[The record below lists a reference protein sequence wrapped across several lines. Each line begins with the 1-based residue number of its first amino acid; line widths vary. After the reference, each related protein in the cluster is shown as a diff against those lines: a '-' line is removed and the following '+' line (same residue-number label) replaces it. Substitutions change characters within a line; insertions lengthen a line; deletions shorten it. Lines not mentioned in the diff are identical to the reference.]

1 MKLSDLL
8 VGTTLSSV
16 QLLSIEEAKRE
27 TKRLAVSKVEIVPPH
42 THSYIGSVNLNNLK
56 NIEHADLNANCATE
70 IEKSQSRFHKLS
82 DNQKVEKT
90 CQHLKYTCEIFNK
103 YAETLNLMMR
113 LDCTEIVND
122 IQRQWKRK
130 QIAPEVRAYC
140 DGRSSKGILHENEL
154 NALANITFELEHN
167 IIPIILALGKTNSG
181 KTTTSFS
188 LEFCCVYLYLQSW
201 GQKRLFPMY
210 LGTHLLSQTASM
222 KESQNTFRKIY
233 QNIEVRHIK
242 NKEAMK
248 LSEYNIDT
256 YIENLITNEKTI
268 NDKNLQS
275 LINDDIMIDD
285 KTNKETYENLS
296 VHATIQT
303 YHDRVLQQLLKDNYY
318 TYDNAF
324 NAINKIHTRTASHDK
339 KSEFQNVYK
348 NIIAADCHIF
358 LIIDEPQYGPTI
370 TGVMSDWLDC
380 FKKDTNGDIIY
391 DDKNPVINPDSIF
404 QQILDYNTHNRCIA
418 FSATGYELFHRK
430 DIKTIKL
437 KLSELYSGF
446 NWYYGDVFDKDV
458 NITPP
463 TVYAVSD
470 VLHSLASQNGND
482 PLIKFLHHFS
492 RAIYYSKNREKYAKK
507 IKSLNRKLKKL
518 GIPEYTGNW
527 DQYKIDFEQAF
538 ARIVN
543 ACIENG
549 GIMMARVVPANAKTK
564 DFITKIQPLL
574 NGNPEIMEYF
584 GDGETESESESE
596 DKKYKTRN
604 KEPEYLEVKLHN
616 RADKTR
622 PCLILVTARARMA
635 EDVPNTVKYFFELT
649 DRCSTMNALEQGLL
663 GRACGYN
670 KQSIVILSDYNKKEV
685 FDKWIESKG
694 MDSTIPHGN
703 HTERQKKLKPTPTI
717 MILKKKAENDPIYGK
732 IARKVFKELIDHT
745 QQDLK
750 NAASLQNTKKGKK
763 EGIFFTSNMKE
774 LIHAIQTDTDFQN
787 RLGVNKHFIGSNKI
801 LLPGVTH
808 YHNMKHHGESVI
820 VAITP
825 KESNKFAYRWADS
838 RPDTYNQ
845 CEIDAE
851 NEDVYD
857 GDKLIT
863 LTQEDKKKGRSDLR
877 PLIILSKLVNGKIV
891 NTENR
896 ETENVKWTVAQFG
909 LLLTND
915 VSLTKPITTE
925 IVEGNTKTIYK
936 NTCDQQI
943 NATNDDDDDIVL
955 IDDDLLDEDINL
967 DDVES

>member
-1 MKLSDLL
+1 MFDLKCIDCREGLKEIPDNSIDMCLTDPPYGLDGLDETWDAEIIEKKKPKSGDKAVISNLPVGMKFDPKQGQNFQNFYKPICDEIYRVLKPGGFFLTFSQARLYHHAAIAVENSGFEVRDMLGWIYTKSTQGKAFGQDHLIDINAELSKEEKDAAKKICK
-8 VGTTLSSV
+8 GWKTP
-16 QLLSIEEAKRE
+16 QLKPAIEP
-27 TKRLAVSKVEIVPPH
+27 IY
-42 THSYIGSVNLNNLK
+42 SYIGSVNLNNLK

-167 IIPIILALGKTNSG
+167 IIPIILALGKT
-181 KTTTSFS
+181 
-188 LEFCCVYLYLQSW
+188 LC
-201 GQKRLFPMY
+201 PMY

-391 DDKNPVINPDSIF
+391 DDDKNPVINPDSIF

-527 DQYKIDFEQAF
+527 
-538 ARIVN
+538 
-543 ACIENG
+543 
-549 GIMMARVVPANAKTK
+549 
-564 DFITKIQPLL
+564 
-574 NGNPEIMEYF
+574 
-584 GDGETESESESE
+584 
-596 DKKYKTRN
+596 
-604 KEPEYLEVKLHN
+604 
-616 RADKTR
+616 
-622 PCLILVTARARMA
+622 
-635 EDVPNTVKYFFELT
+635 
-649 DRCSTMNALEQGLL
+649 
-663 GRACGYN
+663 
-670 KQSIVILSDYNKKEV
+670 
-685 FDKWIESKG
+685 
-694 MDSTIPHGN
+694 
-703 HTERQKKLKPTPTI
+703 
-717 MILKKKAENDPIYGK
+717 
-732 IARKVFKELIDHT
+732 
-745 QQDLK
+745 
-750 NAASLQNTKKGKK
+750 
-763 EGIFFTSNMKE
+763 
-774 LIHAIQTDTDFQN
+774 
-787 RLGVNKHFIGSNKI
+787 
-801 LLPGVTH
+801 
-808 YHNMKHHGESVI
+808 
-820 VAITP
+820 
-825 KESNKFAYRWADS
+825 ESN
-838 RPDTYNQ
+838 
-845 CEIDAE
+845 
-851 NEDVYD
+851 
-857 GDKLIT
+857 
-863 LTQEDKKKGRSDLR
+863 
-877 PLIILSKLVNGKIV
+877 
-891 NTENR
+891 
-896 ETENVKWTVAQFG
+896 
-909 LLLTND
+909 
-915 VSLTKPITTE
+915 
-925 IVEGNTKTIYK
+925 
-936 NTCDQQI
+936 
-943 NATNDDDDDIVL
+943 
-955 IDDDLLDEDINL
+955 
-967 DDVES
+967 